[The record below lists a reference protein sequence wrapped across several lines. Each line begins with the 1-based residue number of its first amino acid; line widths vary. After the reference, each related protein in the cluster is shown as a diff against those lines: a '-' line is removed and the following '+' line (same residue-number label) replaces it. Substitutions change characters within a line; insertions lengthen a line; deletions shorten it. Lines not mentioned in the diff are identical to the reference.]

1 MRDYRSEPVRR
12 MVVIGESNAFGMC
25 AIEPRNE
32 WVQTLANLIRDFQ
45 GEPLQVFNNAIPAN
59 VIGPESPGYG
69 TMVGTKPSALERY
82 KTDLIALKPDLAV
95 IAYGL
100 NDARCG
106 NPAGKFLRDLEKIIS
121 DTRREANSL
130 IVLTSPY
137 WVPQFDPGLLDS
149 MKVQHNYG
157 PAPFNKVGR
166 EPVLSYVVGMREI
179 AERYDCI
186 FVDFFMANEGAVWL
200 LNDDMVHYNDV
211 GQRVIGQLVFNAI
224 AARCS
229 FIGRKSIRQAREGRF
244 SIANTGGTNAMSKW
258 IEIWH
263 EKINEILKPRPTR

>member
-1 MRDYRSEPVRR
+1 MKDYRAEPVRR
-12 MVVIGESNAFGMC
+12 MIVIGESNAFGMC

-32 WVQTLANLIRDFQ
+32 WVQTVANLIRDFQ
-45 GEPLQVFNNAIPAN
+45 DEPLQVFNNSIPAN

-69 TMVGTKPSALERY
+69 TMVGTSPSALERY
-82 KTDLIALKPDLAV
+82 RTDLIALKPDLA
-95 IAYGL
+95 ILAYGL

-106 NPAGKFLRDLEKIIS
+106 NTAEKFLRDLEQIVS
-121 DTRREANSL
+121 DTRKETNAL
-130 IVLTSPY
+130 EVLTSPY
-137 WVPQFDPGLLDS
+137 WTPQFYSEHDRL
-149 MKVQHNYG
+149 KVKRDFG
-157 PAPFNKVGR
+157 PAPFNKVGPELAR
-166 EPVLSYVVGMREI
+166 SYIVGMREI
-179 AERYDCI
+179 AEKYGCI
-186 FVDFFMANEGAVWL
+186 FVDLFTANEGAMWL
-200 LNDDMVHYNDV
+200 LNDDMIHYNDV

-229 FIGRKSIRQAREGRF
+229 FVGRKSTRQAREGKF